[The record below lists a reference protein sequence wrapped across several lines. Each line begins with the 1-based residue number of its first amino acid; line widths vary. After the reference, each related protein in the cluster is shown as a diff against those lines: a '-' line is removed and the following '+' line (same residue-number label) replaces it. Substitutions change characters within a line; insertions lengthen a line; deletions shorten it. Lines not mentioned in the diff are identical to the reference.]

1 LCRTFVLLVGATAES
16 ATGNWGLSM
25 IARTMSVWTI
35 LSLVGVL
42 SGVLIGH
49 LWDRY
54 SQETEA
60 LGFSGIYERYLAN
73 QAGFGDDAQAY
84 RAMSHAGMVQEASAL
99 EE

>member
-1 LCRTFVLLVGATAES
+1 MVLVVATAES
-16 ATGNWGLSM
+16 ATGSWGLSM
-25 IARTMSVWTI
+25 IARTVSVWTI

-60 LGFSGIYERYLAN
+60 LGFSGIYERYLAS
-73 QAGFGDDAQAY
+73 QAGFGDDAQGY
-84 RAMSHAGMVQEASAL
+84 RAMSHAGMVHEASAL

>member
-1 LCRTFVLLVGATAES
+1 MVATTES
-16 ATGNWGLSM
+16 ATGNLGLSM
-25 IARTMSVWTI
+25 IARTVSVWTI

-42 SGVLIGH
+42 SAVLIGH

-54 SQETEA
+54 SKETEA
-60 LGFSGIYERYLAN
+60 LGFNGIYERYLAS

-84 RAMSHAGMVQEASAL
+84 RAMSHAGMVQEASA

>member
-1 LCRTFVLLVGATAES
+1 MIGRALSGLIVLAMA
-16 ATGNWGLSM
+16 
-25 IARTMSVWTI
+25 
-35 LSLVGVL
+35 GVL

-60 LGFSGIYERYLAN
+60 LGFSGIYERYLAS
-73 QAGFGDDAQAY
+73 QAGFGDDVQAY
-84 RAMSHAGMVQEASAL
+84 RAMSHGGMVHEASAL

>member
-1 LCRTFVLLVGATAES
+1 
-16 ATGNWGLSM
+16 M

-42 SGVLIGH
+42 SGVLISH

-54 SQETEA
+54 SQETQA
-60 LGFSGIYERYLAN
+60 LGFGGIYERYLAS
-73 QAGFGDDAQAY
+73 QAGFGDDAQGY
-84 RAMSHAGMVQEASAL
+84 RAMSHAGMVHEASAL

>member
-1 LCRTFVLLVGATAES
+1 
-16 ATGNWGLSM
+16 M
-25 IARTMSVWTI
+25 IARTVSVWTM

-42 SGVLIGH
+42 SGVLIAH

-60 LGFSGIYERYLAN
+60 LGFSGVYERYLAS
-73 QAGFGDDAQAY
+73 QAGFGDDAQGY
-84 RAMSHAGMVQEASAL
+84 RAMSHTGMVQKASAL

>member
-1 LCRTFVLLVGATAES
+1 VVLVVATAEL
-16 ATGNWGLSM
+16 GLSM
-25 IARTMSVWTI
+25 IARTVSVWTI

-60 LGFSGIYERYLAN
+60 LGFSGIYERYLAS
-73 QAGFGDDAQAY
+73 QAGFRDDVQGY
-84 RAMSHAGMVQEASAL
+84 RAMSHGGMVQEASAL